1 MSCPLKLHSELLMK
15 ITTVEY
21 EKTFLFYVEP

>member
-1 MSCPLKLHSELLMK
+1 MGFPLKLHSELLMK
-15 ITTVEY
+15 ITVVEY